1 MGAIASKKAS
11 ASASVSAA
19 MASASDGAVSGPV
32 AMIVVP
38 HSVGGRPVISSRS
51 DGDERMGFQSGG
63 YGLRKAFTVNGQRTA
78 SGNLMGIRASHDE
91 RSGKAHLGMENTDG
105 VGFCVVGAE
114 GVGADELCKL
124 FGLVRIGAAN
134 RAHFV
139 QHDRYAGL
147 CDLPGGFA
155 AGKAAANDVN
165 GERSVLFD
173 MAIPLSPL
181 ISAFNGRRD
190 QKPGREMQKEMA
202 SVAGGG
208 RRMPLGED
216 RHWEENRLVI
226 AKSGRRW
233 RALRRTGPELGGGT
247 RPGET
252 CD

>member
-1 MGAIASKKAS
+1 MHRKGKRIRIGFSG
-11 ASASVSAA
+11 
-19 MASASDGAVSGPV
+19 DGFGQRRCGQRA
-32 AMIVVP
+32 
-38 HSVGGRPVISSRS
+38 GGDDRRS
-51 DGDERMGFQSGG
+51 PFGRRQAGDLLALDGDERMGFQSGG

-190 QKPGREMQKEMA
+190 QKPGREMQKKWHP
-202 SVAGGG
+202 S
-208 RRMPLGED
+208 R
-216 RHWEENRLVI
+216 EE
-226 AKSGRRW
+226 GD
-233 RALRRTGPELGGGT
+233 G
-247 RPGET
+247 
-252 CD
+252 CH